1 VLNKIHVA
9 SVKTNHFFQL
19 HLIEELAGK
28 AWSSSLKTEQ
38 LVLLCC
44 FGKASNE
51 FVFFNSEWYDSEVV
65 LACFNQFIE

>member
-1 VLNKIHVA
+1 MLNKIHVA

-28 AWSSSLKTEQ
+28 AWS
-38 LVLLCC
+38 
-44 FGKASNE
+44 NE

>member
-1 VLNKIHVA
+1 MEQ
-9 SVKTNHFFQL
+9 FF
-19 HLIEELAGK
+19 EDGA
-28 AWSSSLKTEQ
+28 